1 VLVGLLL
8 YAVRWMEGWLYRHL
22 FKVGWLLSHNLQ
34 ATTIFF
40 YLFFLPGIVVHEATM
55 WLVAGAFNVRADR
68 SLTWPAEQSE
78 ARLKLDFVKISKKA
92 NRLSL
97 VVIGLSPLVT
107 GLTALWLIL
116 FGVLQVNVA
125 AAQYSGDASTL
136 PALAQQVVRA
146 PDFWLWFYV
155 AFTIANT
162 MFPGQVKALSGWKP
176 IVWGVLA
183 FIGFLMVLGLGDVVL
198 GRALRGPLRDGALL
212 LSALL
217 GCILAF
223 DLIVTL
229 VLRVIE
235 TLVEAVGGSSATYH
249 NGKLIALT
257 RQQVKAQRAAEK
269 LKAEKAA
276 KAQAEAP
283 PGRFRTIYDLPLPI
297 PPAPGKLETVTVTVE
312 KPVQPALGGGTPP
325 LAASPPSPG
334 PASAAAGATDSAP
347 LED

>member
-1 VLVGLLL
+1 MLVGLLL

-68 SLTWPAEQSE
+68 SLTWPAEQSD

-92 NRLSL
+92 NRVSL
-97 VVIGLSPLVT
+97 IVIGLSPLVA
-107 GLTALWLIL
+107 GLIALWLIL

-125 AAQYSGDASTL
+125 AAQSTGDASTL
-136 PALAQQVVRA
+136 PALAQQIARA

-162 MFPGQVKALSGWKP
+162 MFPGQVKVLSGWKP
-176 IVWGVLA
+176 IVWGIA
-183 FIGFLMVLGLGDVVL
+183 GFIGFLLVLGLGDVIL
-198 GRALRGPLRDGALL
+198 SRALRGPLRDGALL

-235 TLVEAVGGSSATYH
+235 TVVEFTTGSSATYH

-257 RQQVKAQRAAEK
+257 RQQVKAQRAADK

-276 KAQAEAP
+276 KAQAEAA
-283 PGRFRTIYDLPLPI
+283 PGRYRTIYDLPFPI
-297 PPAPGKLETVTVTVE
+297 PPAPGKLETVIVE
-312 KPVQPALGGGTPP
+312 KPPQPALGGGAPVPP
-325 LAASPPSPG
+325 ASPPSPG
-334 PASAAAGATDSAP
+334 PAPADATGSLA